1 MNTDNSTFNDYLH
14 DISFLP
20 SKQFELLEFIDEGT
34 FGQVYKSRHI
44 QSEKIFSIKIIKN
57 ISAIQKLIIE
67 SSLLKYCSSCKYI
80 NHYYGSYFD
89 YITNEIWLIL
99 EYAKYGSI
107 INLINQSNI
116 TLNEIQ
122 LSSILKMTL
131 KAIEFLHSNGI
142 IHRDIK
148 GSNLLLNE
156 EGIIQICDFGTGTL
170 IQNVQG
176 KKDKNEN
183 KIGSAYWISPEV
195 VISNTYSTAGDI
207 WSLGIT
213 CIELVEGNPPFSNIK
228 PLRAM
233 LLTSTE
239 PPKGLNQPN
248 KYSKEFNNFVSKC
261 LTFDF
266 KKRPSAN
273 ELLKDK
279 FITQYSNEDHKKAM
293 KELIEKIQNKKNN
306 ISLHSITNQEEEY
319 SEKEIKKDLF
329 PKEKKV
335 SDLNVCSNISNT
347 FIEKDISKSQKN
359 EKSRNYLD
367 IEGIM
372 DFSLNQSES
381 NYNEIT
387 KTQITP
393 VPQSILK
400 EKHFQQKINFFQSLE
415 YINSNN
421 KHRKVNTNTFTKSKS
436 KQSTYF
442 ISTGKHNKYITS
454 PSSDGFEKEVFN

>member
-454 PSSDGFEKEVFN
+454 PSSDVFN

>member
-1 MNTDNSTFNDYLH
+1 MNSENSTFNDYLH

-20 SKQFELLEFIDEGT
+20 SRQFELLEFIDEGT
-34 FGQVYKSRHI
+34 FGQVYKARHI
-44 QSEKIFSIKIIKN
+44 QSDRIYSIKIIKN
-57 ISAIQKLIIE
+57 LSSIQKLIIE
-67 SSLLKYCSSCKYI
+67 SSLLKYCSPCKYI

-89 YITNEIWLIL
+89 YITNEICLIL

-107 INLINQSNI
+107 INLINQFNI
-116 TLNEIQ
+116 NLNERQ
-122 LSSILKMTL
+122 LSSIIKMTL
-131 KAIEFLHSNGI
+131 KAINFLHSNGI

-148 GSNLLLNE
+148 GSNLLLTE
-156 EGIIQICDFGTGTL
+156 CGVIQLCDFGTGTL
-170 IQNVQG
+170 IQNVQA
-176 KKDKNEN
+176 KKEKNEN

-195 VISNTYSTAGDI
+195 VINNTYSPAGDI

-233 LLTSTE
+233 LLTTTE
-239 PPKGLNQPN
+239 PPEGLKQPN

-261 LTFDF
+261 LTFDD
-266 KKRPSAN
+266 KKRPSASD
-273 ELLKDK
+273 LLNDDFIIK
-279 FITQYSNEDHKKAM
+279 FSDEDNKEAM
-293 KELIEKIQNKKNN
+293 KELIEMIQYKKSN
-306 ISLHSITNQEEEY
+306 ISLHSITHQEEEY
-319 SEKEIKKDLF
+319 SEKEVKKDLF

-335 SDLNVCSNISNT
+335 SDMNVCLNESNT
-347 FIEKDISKSQKN
+347 FIEKDTSKSQKN

-372 DFSLNQSES
+372 DFSLEQSES
-381 NYNEIT
+381 NNNEIT
-387 KTQITP
+387 KTQITR

-421 KHRKVNTNTFTKSKS
+421 KHRKINTNTFTKSKS

-442 ISTGKHNKYITS
+442 ISTDKHNKFITS
-454 PSSDGFEKEVFN
+454 PSSEGFEKDCIN

>member
-293 KELIEKIQNKKNN
+293 KELIEKIQNKKNH